1 MKSDNDAYDHPSKKL
16 PSRKSIP
23 PFEALRAF
31 DAVARLGGIRKAAE
45 ALLRDHAV
53 VSRHLRSVEDWT
65 GCTLLERTPAG
76 TVLTENGRL
85 YHEKISSAIDLIAGA
100 TTDIMRKNKENS
112 LHIWCMP
119 GLALHWLIG
128 DLHHFEEANREFD
141 IELRSSHE
149 EPDFTRH
156 EADVDIRLLPID
168 QNYVFPAE
176 LKVQA
181 IYQPRMLVVASPD
194 YLAKHPPI
202 TSANDV
208 ADHKLLYQESL
219 DGWRRWFS
227 AAKVEIGESLQGS
240 RLWDGHMALAA
251 ALRGRG
257 IALTNDL
264 LVNDYLAT
272 GELVEVGKDNADFA
286 VGPLWQYFL
295 IARADNWD
303 SKPISYFREWLITQ
317 MHNSV
322 STNAQ

>member
-1 MKSDNDAYDHPSKKL
+1 MKSDNDTYDHPSKKL

-76 TVLTENGRL
+76 TVLTTSGKL

-100 TTDIMRKNKENS
+100 TTDIMRTNKENS

-128 DLHHFEEANREFD
+128 DLQSFEEANRDVD

-168 QNYVFPAE
+168 ENYVFPAE
-176 LKVQA
+176 LTAQP
-181 IYQPRMLVVASPD
+181 IHQPRMLLVASPD
-194 YLAKHPPI
+194 YLAKHSPI
-202 TSANDV
+202 CTPAELSE
-208 ADHKLLYQESL
+208 HQLLYQESL
-219 DGWRRWFS
+219 NGWRRWFT
-227 AAKVEIGESLQGS
+227 AANVEHIDHIQGS
-240 RLWDGHMALAA
+240 RLWDGHMTLAA

-264 LVNDYLAT
+264 LVNDYLTT
-272 GELVEVGKDNADFA
+272 GALVEIGVNESAFDVGA
-286 VGPLWQYFL
+286 LWQYFF
-295 IARADNWD
+295 ISRADSWH
-303 SKPISYFREWLITQ
+303 SKPIARFREWLIKRMQ
-317 MHNSV
+317 
-322 STNAQ
+322 APRAA